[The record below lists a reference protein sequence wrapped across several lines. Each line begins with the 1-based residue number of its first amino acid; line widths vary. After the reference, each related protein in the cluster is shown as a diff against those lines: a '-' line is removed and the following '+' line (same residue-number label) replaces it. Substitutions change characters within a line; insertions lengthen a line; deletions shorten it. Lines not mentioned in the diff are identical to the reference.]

1 MLLMKDR
8 QLAVV
13 VLAAGQGTRMKSNR
27 AKVLHELSGIPMI
40 GHVMATANALQPE
53 HVIVV
58 VRHQRSDVALAAA
71 QYCPNTMF
79 IDQDDIP
86 GTGRA
91 LEMAIDAL
99 PKKFSG
105 DVCVV
110 SGDVPL
116 LDSDTIL
123 AARGHHI
130 EQGATATLLSAVV
143 SDPSGYGRVIRND
156 SGLVKRIVE
165 DKDASN
171 EEVLVTEV
179 NSGTYLFD
187 GKAVREAL
195 SMVHLRNS
203 QGEKY
208 LTDVVE
214 IINERDGE
222 VHAIQVEDFWLLE
235 GINDRFQLGQSQLRL
250 NRMIVRGWQL
260 EGVTFQDPES
270 CVIDLGV
277 KLATDVEILPGVQLL
292 GQTRVGEGAKI
303 GPDSTLR
310 DTQVG
315 ERSRLIRTHAEGANI
330 GADSQVGPFAYLR
343 GGTVIEDE
351 AKVGTFVEVKQST
364 LQRGVRVPHL
374 SYIGDAEIG
383 EGTNIGAGA
392 ITANYD
398 GVSKHRTKI
407 GSNVRTGSNTVFVAP
422 VEIGDG
428 AYGAAGAV
436 IRRNVPPGALAVTV
450 AQQRNVEGWV
460 EANRGATPPAAGLQD
475 DSRDRK

>member
-1 MLLMKDR
+1 MSER
-8 QLAVV
+8 PLAVV
-13 VLAAGQGTRMKSNR
+13 VLAAGQGTRMKSSR
-27 AKVLHELSGIPMI
+27 AKVLHKLSGIPMI
-40 GHVMATANALQPE
+40 GHVMATAQALQPD
-53 HVIVV
+53 HVIAVV
-58 VRHQRSDVALAAA
+58 KHQRSDVSLAAS
-71 QYCPNTMF
+71 QYCPDTVF

-91 LEMAIDAL
+91 LEMAIGAL
-99 PKKFSG
+99 PEKFSG

-116 LDSDTIL
+116 LDSDTIM
-123 AARGHHI
+123 AARGHHQ
-130 EQGATATLLSAVV
+130 EHGATATLLSAVV
-143 SDPSGYGRVIRND
+143 PDPSGYGRIVRDD

-171 EEVLVTEV
+171 EEISITEV

-187 GKAVREAL
+187 VKAVREAL
-195 SMVHLRNS
+195 AMVDLRNS

-208 LTDVVE
+208 LTDVME
-214 IINERDGE
+214 IINDREGA

-235 GINDRFQLGQSQLRL
+235 GINDRFQLGQLQLRL

-260 EGVTFQDPES
+260 EGVTIQDPES
-270 CVIDLGV
+270 CFIELGV
-277 KLATDVEILPGVQLL
+277 RLAPDVEILPGVQLL

-303 GPDSTLR
+303 GPNSTLR
-310 DTQVG
+310 DTKVG
-315 ERSRLIRTHAEGANI
+315 ERSRLIRTHAEGADI
-330 GADSQVGPFAYLR
+330 GADSRVGPFAYLR
-343 GGTVIEDE
+343 GGTVIENE

-422 VEIGDG
+422 IEIGDG

-460 EANRGATPPAAGLQD
+460 DANRGATPPAAGLQEE
-475 DSRDRK
+475 SQDRK